1 MKHNEKMS
9 NLLSIESSFLNTEVI
24 KANLRLSEI
33 KSLSKSIV
41 TTYEKRFNQSLQMSQ
56 LVKNAIEFKGSEQY
70 KALTTEAGISWTI
83 DEFSQKVFGF
93 KKAYF
98 YRLANVSQVSEE
110 KVNEFKQ
117 FVEASD
123 DKEGG
128 LSVIGLLNYIKEDA
142 LEGSEGEGEGEGS
155 EGKAKNVF
163 TLSYKRESGNIAIRV
178 DSKGEVKTTNSILEI
193 QEAIAFLS
201 ASIVSITEAQLVE
214 AE

>member
-1 MKHNEKMS
+1 MNQ
-9 NLLSIESSFLNTEVI
+9 LLAIESAFLSTETM
-24 KANLRLSEI
+24 KTNLRLTEI

-98 YRLANVSQVSEE
+98 YRLANVSQVTEE
-110 KVNEFKQ
+110 KINEFKQ
-117 FVEASD
+117 FCESSD
-123 DKEGG
+123 DKENS

-142 LEGSEGEGEGEGS
+142 LENSEGEGEGS

-163 TLSYKRESGNIAIRV
+163 TLSYKRECGNIAIRV
-178 DSKGEVKTTNSILEI
+178 DSKGEVKTTNTILEI

>member
-1 MKHNEKMS
+1 MS
-9 NLLSIESSFLNTEVI
+9 NLLSIESAFLSTEVI

-117 FVEASD
+117 FCEASD
-123 DKEGG
+123 DKENS
-128 LSVIGLLNYIKEDA
+128 LSVIGLLNYIKEDT
-142 LEGSEGEGEGEGS
+142 LENSEGEGEG

-163 TLSYKRESGNIAIRV
+163 TLSYKRECGNVAIRV

-201 ASIVSITEAQLVE
+201 ASIVSITESQLVD

>member
-1 MKHNEKMS
+1 MK
-9 NLLSIESSFLNTEVI
+9 T
-24 KANLRLSEI
+24 NLRLSEI

-117 FVEASD
+117 FCEQSE
-123 DKEGG
+123 DKENS
-128 LSVIGLLNYIKEDA
+128 LSVIGLINYLKEDT
-142 LEGSEGEGEGEGS
+142 LENSEGEGS

-163 TLSYKRESGNIAIRV
+163 TLSYKRECGNVAIRV
-178 DSKGEVKTTNSILEI
+178 DSKGEVKTTNTILEI

-201 ASIVSITEAQLVE
+201 ASIVSITEAQLQE

>member
-1 MKHNEKMS
+1 M

-24 KANLRLSEI
+24 KSNLRLSEI

-83 DEFSQKVFGF
+83 EEFSQKVFGF
-93 KKAYF
+93 QKSYF
-98 YRLANVSQVSEE
+98 YKLAKISQVTEE

-117 FVEASD
+117 FCEASD
-123 DKEGG
+123 DKENS
-128 LSVIGLLNYIKEDA
+128 LSVIGLINYLKEDT
-142 LEGSEGEGEGEGS
+142 LENSEGEG

-163 TLSYKRESGNIAIRV
+163 TLSYKRECGNVAIRV

-201 ASIVSITEAQLVE
+201 ASIVSITEAQLQE

>member
-1 MKHNEKMS
+1 MNQ
-9 NLLSIESSFLNTEVI
+9 LLAIESAFLSTEVI
-24 KANLRLSEI
+24 KANLRLTEI

-117 FVEASD
+117 FCEQSE
-123 DKEGG
+123 DKESS
-128 LSVIGLLNYIKEDA
+128 LSVIGLLNYLKEDN
-142 LEGSEGEGEGEGS
+142 LENSEGEGEGEG

-163 TLSYKRESGNIAIRV
+163 TMSYKRECGNVAIRV

-201 ASIVSITEAQLVE
+201 ASIVSITEAQLQE

>member
-1 MKHNEKMS
+1 MS
-9 NLLSIESSFLNTEVI
+9 NLLSIESAFLSTEVI

-117 FVEASD
+117 FCESSD
-123 DKEGG
+123 DKENS

-142 LEGSEGEGEGEGS
+142 LENSEGEGEGSEGS

-163 TLSYKRESGNIAIRV
+163 TLSYKREGGNVAIRV

-201 ASIVSITEAQLVE
+201 ASIVSITEAQLQEVD
-214 AE
+214 

>member
-1 MKHNEKMS
+1 MKMS
-9 NLLSIESSFLNTEVI
+9 NLLSIESAFLSTEVI

-117 FVEASD
+117 FCESSD
-123 DKEGG
+123 DKEGS
-128 LSVIGLLNYIKEDA
+128 LSVIGLLNYLKEDT
-142 LEGSEGEGEGEGS
+142 LENSEGEG

-163 TLSYKRESGNIAIRV
+163 TLSYKRESGNVAIRV

-201 ASIVSITEAQLVE
+201 ASIVSINEAQLQEVE
-214 AE
+214 

>member
-1 MKHNEKMS
+1 MS
-9 NLLSIESSFLNTEVI
+9 NLLSIESAFLSTEVI

-117 FVEASD
+117 FCESSD
-123 DKEGG
+123 DKENS

-142 LEGSEGEGEGEGS
+142 LENSEGEGEGSEGS

-163 TLSYKRESGNIAIRV
+163 TLSYKREGGNVAIRV

-201 ASIVSITEAQLVE
+201 ASIVSITESQLVD

>member
-1 MKHNEKMS
+1 MS
-9 NLLSIESSFLNTEVI
+9 NLLAIESAFLSTETM
-24 KANLRLSEI
+24 KTNLRLSEI

-117 FVEASD
+117 FCEQSE
-123 DKEGG
+123 DKENS
-128 LSVIGLLNYIKEDA
+128 LSVIGLINYLKEDT
-142 LEGSEGEGEGEGS
+142 LENSEGEGS

-163 TLSYKRESGNIAIRV
+163 TLSYKRECGNVAIRV
-178 DSKGEVKTTNSILEI
+178 DSKGEVKTTNTILEI

-201 ASIVSITEAQLVE
+201 ASIVSITEAQLQE